1 MDSSAP
7 RSETERELA
16 ESKERYRS
24 LFAYSP
30 HAAFS
35 LDLDGTFVD
44 ANAVAQELSGYTLA
58 EFTAL
63 DFTHLLVPEDVGRA
77 AAAFEGALHRQP
89 QKLQATMLTK
99 DGRRMELN
107 LAAVP
112 IIVDDAVIGV
122 HGTAEDMTKENALLR
137 ELERARRAAEEANA
151 AKSLFLANMS
161 HEVRTPLTSVLGAGE
176 MLAESD
182 LDPGQRYL
190 VEVVRRSGERLLRLV
205 NDRLDVSRLEVG
217 RLEMDVA
224 AFDVRALVND
234 ALGWGRPFAARERLE
249 LSSVI
254 ADDVPSVLLGD
265 SFRITQVL
273 TNLIGNALKF
283 TERGL
288 VQVRVDLESVVGA
301 THRLRLAVEDSGIGI
316 PDEQL
321 PLLFESF
328 AQADTSTTRRYGGAG
343 LGLAICRELVALM
356 SGTIEASSVPGEG
369 STFTVVLPLRSPSSE
384 LAGDHGRSGGRTSPS
399 PTAAAPDSRSGRIR
413 IRR

>member
-16 ESKERYRS
+16 ESKERSRA

-30 HAAFS
+30 HAAVS

-58 EFTAL
+58 EFTAV

-77 AAAFEGALHRQP
+77 AAAFEGALRREP

-112 IIVDDAVIGV
+112 IIVDDEVIGV

-137 ELERARRAAEEANA
+137 DLERARRAAEDANA
-151 AKSLFLANMS
+151 AKSMFLANMS

-182 LDPGQRYL
+182 LDPGQRHL

-205 NDRLDVSRLEVG
+205 NDLLDVSRLEVG
-217 RLEMDVA
+217 GLEMDVA
-224 AFDVRALVND
+224 PFDIRALVDD
-234 ALGWGRPFAARERLE
+234 ALNWARPFAAGEKLE

-254 ADDVPSVLLGD
+254 ADEVPSVLLGD

-273 TNLIGNALKF
+273 TNLLGNALKF
-283 TERGL
+283 TDRGL
-288 VQVRVDLESVVGA
+288 VQVRVDLDGVDGD
-301 THRLRLAVEDSGIGI
+301 THWLRLAIEDSGIGI
-316 PDEQL
+316 ADDQL

-369 STFTVVLPLRSPSSE
+369 STFTVVLPLTSPSSD
-384 LAGDHGRSGGRTSPS
+384 LVRRPRALGRDDLTVADG
-399 PTAAAPDSRSGRIR
+399 SRP
-413 IRR
+413 

>member
-35 LDLDGTFVD
+35 LDPDGTFVD
-44 ANAVAQELSGYTLA
+44 ANAIAQELSGYTLS
-58 EFTAL
+58 ELTAV

-77 AAAFEGALHRQP
+77 VGAFEGALHREP

-112 IIVDDAVIGV
+112 VVVDDEVIGV

-137 ELERARRAAEEANA
+137 DLERARRAAEEANA

-176 MLAESD
+176 MLAEGD
-182 LDPGQRYL
+182 LDQGQRYL

-205 NDRLDVSRLEVG
+205 NDILDVSRLEAGHV
-217 RLEMDVA
+217 EMAVA
-224 AFDVRALVND
+224 AFDVRALVED
-234 ALGWGRPFAARERLE
+234 ALTWARPFAEREHLD

-254 ADDVPSVLLGD
+254 ADEVPRVLLGD

-283 TERGL
+283 TDCGG
-288 VQVRVDLESVVGA
+288 VSVRVDLESVDGD

-316 PDEQL
+316 PEEQL
-321 PLLFESF
+321 SLLFESF
-328 AQADTSTTRRYGGAG
+328 AQADASTTRPYGGAG

-356 SGTIEASSVPGEG
+356 SGTIEACSVPGEG
-369 STFTVVLPLRSPSSE
+369 TTFTVVLPLTPPSKR
-384 LAGDHGRSGGRTSPS
+384 LG
-399 PTAAAPDSRSGRIR
+399 
-413 IRR
+413 

>member
-44 ANAVAQELSGYTLA
+44 ANAVAQELSGYTLE
-58 EFTAL
+58 EFTAV

-77 AAAFEGALHRQP
+77 VAAFEGALHRQP

-107 LAAVP
+107 LATVP
-112 IIVDDAVIGV
+112 VVVDDEVIGV

-137 ELERARRAAEEANA
+137 DLECARRAAEDANA
-151 AKSLFLANMS
+151 AKSMFLANMS

-176 MLAESD
+176 MLAEGD

-205 NDRLDVSRLEVG
+205 NDILDVSRLEVG

-224 AFDVRALVND
+224 TFDVRALVDD
-234 ALGWGRPFAARERLE
+234 ALGWGRPFAAREHLE

-254 ADDVPSVLLGD
+254 ADEVPSVLLGD

-283 TERGL
+283 TDRGL
-288 VQVRVDLESVVGA
+288 VRVRVDLESVDGD

-321 PLLFESF
+321 HLLFESF
-328 AQADTSTTRRYGGAG
+328 TQADSSTTRRYGGAG

-369 STFTVVLPLRSPSSE
+369 STFTVVLPLTSPSSE
-384 LAGDHGRSGGRTSPS
+384 LVRRLRPLRHEDLTVADG
-399 PTAAAPDSRSGRIR
+399 SRP
-413 IRR
+413 

>member
-58 EFTAL
+58 EFTAV

-77 AAAFEGALHRQP
+77 TAAFEGALHRQP

-107 LAAVP
+107 LATVP
-112 IIVDDAVIGV
+112 VVVDDEVIGV

-137 ELERARRAAEEANA
+137 DLERARRAAEDANA

-176 MLAESD
+176 MLAEGD

-205 NDRLDVSRLEVG
+205 NDILDVSRLEVG

-224 AFDVRALVND
+224 AFDVRALVDD
-234 ALGWGRPFAARERLE
+234 ALGWGRPFAAREHLE

-254 ADDVPSVLLGD
+254 ADEVPSVLLGD

-283 TERGL
+283 TDRGL
-288 VQVRVDLESVVGA
+288 VQVRVDLESVAGD

-328 AQADTSTTRRYGGAG
+328 TQADTSTTRRYGGAG

-356 SGTIEASSVPGEG
+356 SGTIEASSVQGEG
-369 STFTVVLPLRSPSSE
+369 STFTVVLPLASPSSE
-384 LAGDHGRSGGRTSPS
+384 LVRRPHPLRRED
-399 PTAAAPDSRSGRIR
+399 PTVADGSRH
-413 IRR
+413 

>member
-1 MDSSAP
+1 V
-7 RSETERELA
+7 
-16 ESKERYRS
+16 
-24 LFAYSP
+24 
-30 HAAFS
+30 FS

-58 EFTAL
+58 EFMEV
-63 DFTHLLVPEDVGRA
+63 DFTHLLAPEDVGRA

-112 IIVDDAVIGV
+112 VIVDDEVVGV

-137 ELERARRAAEEANA
+137 DLEGARRAAEDASA
-151 AKSLFLANMS
+151 DKSLFLANMS
-161 HEVRTPLTSVLGAGE
+161 HEVRTPLTSLLGAGE
-176 MLAESD
+176 MLAEGD

-205 NDRLDVSRLEVG
+205 NDILDVSRLEAG
-217 RLEMDVA
+217 HIEMAVA
-224 AFDVRALVND
+224 AFDVRALVED
-234 ALGWGRPFAARERLE
+234 ALTWARPFAEREHLD

-254 ADDVPSVLLGD
+254 ADEVPRVLLGD

-283 TERGL
+283 TDCGG
-288 VQVRVDLESVVGA
+288 VSVRVDLESVDGD

-316 PDEQL
+316 PEEQL
-321 PLLFESF
+321 SLLFESF
-328 AQADTSTTRRYGGAG
+328 AQADASTTRPYGGAG

-356 SGTIEASSVPGEG
+356 SGTIEACSIPGEG
-369 STFTVVLPLRSPSSE
+369 TTFTVVLPLTPPSKR
-384 LAGDHGRSGGRTSPS
+384 LG
-399 PTAAAPDSRSGRIR
+399 
-413 IRR
+413 

>member
-1 MDSSAP
+1 VDSSAP
-7 RSETERELA
+7 RWETERELA

-35 LDLDGTFVD
+35 LDIDGTFVD

-58 EFTAL
+58 EFTAV

-99 DGRRMELN
+99 DGRRKELN

-112 IIVDDAVIGV
+112 VIVDDEVVGV
-122 HGTAEDMTKENALLR
+122 HGTAEDMTKENALVR
-137 ELERARRAAEEANA
+137 DLERARRAAEDANA

-176 MLAESD
+176 MLAEGD

-190 VEVVRRSGERLLRLV
+190 VDVVRRSGDRLLRLV
-205 NDRLDVSRLEVG
+205 NDILDVSRLEVG
-217 RLEMDVA
+217 HLEMDVA
-224 AFDVRALVND
+224 AFDVRALVDD
-234 ALGWGRPFAARERLE
+234 ALCWGLPFAAREHLE

-254 ADDVPSVLLGD
+254 ADEVPSVLLGD

-283 TERGL
+283 TDRGL
-288 VQVRVDLESVVGA
+288 VRVRVDLEGVDGD

-328 AQADTSTTRRYGGAG
+328 AQADTSTTRRHGGAG

-356 SGTIEASSVPGEG
+356 SGTIEVSSVPGEG
-369 STFTVVLPLRSPSSE
+369 STFTVVLPLTSPSSE
-384 LAGDHGRSGGRTSPS
+384 LLR
-399 PTAAAPDSRSGRIR
+399 
-413 IRR
+413 

>member
-7 RSETERELA
+7 RLETERELA

-58 EFTAL
+58 EFTEV
-63 DFTHLLVPEDVGRA
+63 DFTHLLAPEDVGRA

-112 IIVDDAVIGV
+112 VIVDDEVVGV

-137 ELERARRAAEEANA
+137 DLEGARRAAEDASA

-161 HEVRTPLTSVLGAGE
+161 HEVRTPLTSLLGAGE
-176 MLAESD
+176 MLAEGD

-205 NDRLDVSRLEVG
+205 NDILDVSRLEAG
-217 RLEMDVA
+217 HIEMAVA
-224 AFDVRALVND
+224 AFDVRALVED
-234 ALGWGRPFAARERLE
+234 ALKWARPFAEREHLD

-254 ADDVPSVLLGD
+254 ADEVPRVLLGD

-283 TERGL
+283 TDCGG
-288 VQVRVDLESVVGA
+288 VSVRVDLESVDGD

-316 PDEQL
+316 PEEQL
-321 PLLFESF
+321 PRLFESF
-328 AQADTSTTRRYGGAG
+328 AQADASTTRPYGGAG

-356 SGTIEASSVPGEG
+356 RGTIEACSIPGEG
-369 STFTVVLPLRSPSSE
+369 TTFTVVLPLTPPSKR
-384 LAGDHGRSGGRTSPS
+384 LG
-399 PTAAAPDSRSGRIR
+399 
-413 IRR
+413 

>member
-1 MDSSAP
+1 VDSSAP
-7 RSETERELA
+7 RLETERELA

-58 EFTAL
+58 EFMEV

-99 DGRRMELN
+99 DGRRIELN

-112 IIVDDAVIGV
+112 VIVDDEVVGV

-137 ELERARRAAEEANA
+137 DLEGARRAAEDASA
-151 AKSLFLANMS
+151 DKSLFLANMS
-161 HEVRTPLTSVLGAGE
+161 HEVRTPLTSLLGAGE
-176 MLAESD
+176 MLAEGD

-205 NDRLDVSRLEVG
+205 NDILDVSRLEAG
-217 RLEMDVA
+217 RIEMAVA
-224 AFDVRALVND
+224 AFDVRALVED
-234 ALGWGRPFAARERLE
+234 ALTWARPFAEREHLD

-254 ADDVPSVLLGD
+254 ADEVPRVLLGD

-283 TERGL
+283 TDCGG
-288 VQVRVDLESVVGA
+288 VSVRVDLESVDGD

-316 PDEQL
+316 PEEQL

-328 AQADTSTTRRYGGAG
+328 AQADASTTRPYGGAG

-356 SGTIEASSVPGEG
+356 SGTIEACSIPGEG
-369 STFTVVLPLRSPSSE
+369 TTFTVVLPLTPPSKR
-384 LAGDHGRSGGRTSPS
+384 LG
-399 PTAAAPDSRSGRIR
+399 
-413 IRR
+413 

>member
-7 RSETERELA
+7 RLETERELA

-44 ANAVAQELSGYTLA
+44 ANAMAQELSGYTLA
-58 EFTAL
+58 EFTEV
-63 DFTHLLVPEDVGRA
+63 DFTHLLAPEDVGRA

-112 IIVDDAVIGV
+112 VIVDDEVVGV

-137 ELERARRAAEEANA
+137 DLEGARRAAEDASA
-151 AKSLFLANMS
+151 DKSLFLANMS
-161 HEVRTPLTSVLGAGE
+161 HEVRTPLTSLLGAGE
-176 MLAESD
+176 MLAEGD

-205 NDRLDVSRLEVG
+205 NDILDVSRLEAG
-217 RLEMDVA
+217 HIEMAVA
-224 AFDVRALVND
+224 AFDVRALVED
-234 ALGWGRPFAARERLE
+234 ALTWARPFAEREHLD

-254 ADDVPSVLLGD
+254 ADEVPRVLLGD

-283 TERGL
+283 TDCGG
-288 VQVRVDLESVVGA
+288 VSVRVDLESVDGD

-316 PDEQL
+316 PEEQL

-328 AQADTSTTRRYGGAG
+328 AQADASTTRPYGGAG

-356 SGTIEASSVPGEG
+356 SGTIEACSIPGEG
-369 STFTVVLPLRSPSSE
+369 TTFTVVLPLTPPSKR
-384 LAGDHGRSGGRTSPS
+384 LG
-399 PTAAAPDSRSGRIR
+399 
-413 IRR
+413 

>member
-44 ANAVAQELSGYTLA
+44 ANAVAQELSGYTLE
-58 EFTAL
+58 EFTAV
-63 DFTHLLVPEDVGRA
+63 DFAQLLAPEDIDRA
-77 AAAFEGALHRQP
+77 AAAFEGALRREP

-107 LAAVP
+107 LAAIPVV
-112 IIVDDAVIGV
+112 VDDEVIGV

-137 ELERARRAAEEANA
+137 ELQHARRAAEDASA
-151 AKSLFLANMS
+151 AKSMFLANMS
-161 HEVRTPLTSVLGAGE
+161 HEVRTPLTSVLGAAE
-176 MLAESD
+176 MLAEGD
-182 LDPGQRYL
+182 LDPGQHHL

-205 NDRLDVSRLEVG
+205 NDILDVSRLEVG

-224 AFDVRALVND
+224 AFDVRGLVDD
-234 ALGWGRPFAARERLE
+234 ALGWGRPFAAREHLE
-249 LSSVI
+249 LSSVV
-254 ADDVPSVLLGD
+254 ADDVPPVLLGD

-273 TNLIGNALKF
+273 TNLIGNAVKF
-283 TERGL
+283 TDRGL
-288 VQVRVDLESVVGA
+288 VRVRVDLERVDGD
-301 THRLRLAVEDSGIGI
+301 THWLRLAVEDSGIGI

-356 SGTIEASSVPGEG
+356 GGTIEASSVPGEG
-369 STFTVVLPLRSPSSE
+369 STFTVVLPLTAPPPSWC
-384 LAGDHGRSGGRTSPS
+384 ADHVRSGARTS
-399 PTAAAPDSRSGRIR
+399 
-413 IRR
+413 RRTD

>member
-1 MDSSAP
+1 VDSSAP
-7 RSETERELA
+7 RLETERELA

-44 ANAVAQELSGYTLA
+44 ANAMAQELSGYTLA
-58 EFTAL
+58 EFTEV
-63 DFTHLLVPEDVGRA
+63 DFTHLLAPEDVGRA

-112 IIVDDAVIGV
+112 VIVDDEVVGV

-137 ELERARRAAEEANA
+137 DLEGARRAAEDASA
-151 AKSLFLANMS
+151 DKSLFLANMS
-161 HEVRTPLTSVLGAGE
+161 HEVRTPLTSLLGAGE
-176 MLAESD
+176 MLAEGD

-205 NDRLDVSRLEVG
+205 NDILDVSRLEAG
-217 RLEMDVA
+217 HIEMAVA
-224 AFDVRALVND
+224 AFDVRALVED
-234 ALGWGRPFAARERLE
+234 ALTWARPFAGREHLD

-254 ADDVPSVLLGD
+254 ADEVPRVLLGD

-283 TERGL
+283 TDCGG
-288 VQVRVDLESVVGA
+288 VSVRVDLESVDGD

-316 PDEQL
+316 PEEQL

-328 AQADTSTTRRYGGAG
+328 AQADASTTRPYGGAG

-356 SGTIEASSVPGEG
+356 SGTIEACSIPGEG
-369 STFTVVLPLRSPSSE
+369 TTFTVVLPLTPPSKR
-384 LAGDHGRSGGRTSPS
+384 LG
-399 PTAAAPDSRSGRIR
+399 
-413 IRR
+413 

>member
-7 RSETERELA
+7 RLETERELA

-58 EFTAL
+58 EFMEV
-63 DFTHLLVPEDVGRA
+63 DFTHLLAPEDVGRA

-112 IIVDDAVIGV
+112 VIVDDEVVGV

-137 ELERARRAAEEANA
+137 ELEGARRAAEDASA

-161 HEVRTPLTSVLGAGE
+161 HEVRTPLTSLLGAGE
-176 MLAESD
+176 MLAEGD

-205 NDRLDVSRLEVG
+205 NDILDVSRLEAGHV
-217 RLEMDVA
+217 EMAVA
-224 AFDVRALVND
+224 AFDVRALVED
-234 ALGWGRPFAARERLE
+234 ALKWARPFAEREHLD

-254 ADDVPSVLLGD
+254 ADEVPRVLLGD

-273 TNLIGNALKF
+273 TNLVGNALKF
-283 TERGL
+283 TDCGG
-288 VQVRVDLESVVGA
+288 VSVRVDLESVDGE

-316 PDEQL
+316 PEEQL

-356 SGTIEASSVPGEG
+356 SGTIEACSIPGEG
-369 STFTVVLPLRSPSSE
+369 TTFTVVLPLTPPSKR
-384 LAGDHGRSGGRTSPS
+384 LG
-399 PTAAAPDSRSGRIR
+399 
-413 IRR
+413 

>member
-7 RSETERELA
+7 RSQTQRELA

-35 LDLDGTFVD
+35 LDLDGTFLD
-44 ANAVAQELSGYTLA
+44 ANTVAQELSGYTLA
-58 EFTAL
+58 EFTAVN
-63 DFTHLLVPEDVGRA
+63 FTQLLVPEDVGRA

-107 LAAVP
+107 LAAIPVV
-112 IIVDDAVIGV
+112 IDDEVIGV

-137 ELERARRAAEEANA
+137 DLERARRAAEDANA

-161 HEVRTPLTSVLGAGE
+161 HEVRTPLTSLLGAGE
-176 MLAESD
+176 MLAEGD

-190 VEVVRRSGERLLRLV
+190 VEVVHRSGERLLRLV
-205 NDRLDVSRLEVG
+205 NDILDISRLEVG
-217 RLEMDVA
+217 SLEMEVA
-224 AFDVRALVND
+224 AFDVRALVDD
-234 ALGWGRPFAARERLE
+234 ALDWGRPFAAREHLE
-249 LSSVI
+249 LSSEI
-254 ADDVPSVLLGD
+254 ADEVPSMLLGD

-283 TERGL
+283 TDRGL
-288 VQVRVDLESVVGA
+288 VRVRVDLEGVDGD

-356 SGTIEASSVPGEG
+356 SGTIEASSLPGEG
-369 STFTVVLPLRSPSSE
+369 STFTVVLPLTSPSSE
-384 LAGDHGRSGGRTSPS
+384 LVRRPRPLRREDLTVADG
-399 PTAAAPDSRSGRIR
+399 SRP
-413 IRR
+413 

>member
-7 RSETERELA
+7 RLETERELA

-58 EFTAL
+58 EFTEV
-63 DFTHLLVPEDVGRA
+63 DFTHLLAPEDVGRA

-112 IIVDDAVIGV
+112 VIVDDEVVGV

-137 ELERARRAAEEANA
+137 DLEGARRAAEDASA

-161 HEVRTPLTSVLGAGE
+161 HEVRTPLTSLLGAGE
-176 MLAESD
+176 MLAEGD

-205 NDRLDVSRLEVG
+205 NDILDVSRLEAGHV
-217 RLEMDVA
+217 EMAVA
-224 AFDVRALVND
+224 AFDVRALVED
-234 ALGWGRPFAARERLE
+234 ALTWARPFAEREHLD

-254 ADDVPSVLLGD
+254 ADEVPRVLLGD

-283 TERGL
+283 TDCGG
-288 VQVRVDLESVVGA
+288 VSVRVDLESVDGD

-316 PDEQL
+316 PEEQL

-356 SGTIEASSVPGEG
+356 SGTIEACSIPGEG
-369 STFTVVLPLRSPSSE
+369 TTFTVVLPLTPPSKR
-384 LAGDHGRSGGRTSPS
+384 LG
-399 PTAAAPDSRSGRIR
+399 
-413 IRR
+413 

>member
-7 RSETERELA
+7 RLETERELA

-58 EFTAL
+58 EFTEV
-63 DFTHLLVPEDVGRA
+63 DFTHLLAPEDVGRA

-112 IIVDDAVIGV
+112 VIVDDEVVGV

-137 ELERARRAAEEANA
+137 DLEGARRAAEDASA
-151 AKSLFLANMS
+151 DKSLFLANMS
-161 HEVRTPLTSVLGAGE
+161 HEVRTPLTSLLGAGE
-176 MLAESD
+176 MLAEGD

-205 NDRLDVSRLEVG
+205 NDILDVSRLEAG
-217 RLEMDVA
+217 HIEMAVA
-224 AFDVRALVND
+224 AFDVRALVED
-234 ALGWGRPFAARERLE
+234 ALTWARPFAEREHLD

-254 ADDVPSVLLGD
+254 ADEVPRVLLGD

-283 TERGL
+283 TDCGG
-288 VQVRVDLESVVGA
+288 VSVRVDLESVDGD

-316 PDEQL
+316 PEEQL

-328 AQADTSTTRRYGGAG
+328 AQADASTTRPYGGAG

-356 SGTIEASSVPGEG
+356 SGTIEACSIPGEG
-369 STFTVVLPLRSPSSE
+369 TTFTVVLPLTPPSKR
-384 LAGDHGRSGGRTSPS
+384 LG
-399 PTAAAPDSRSGRIR
+399 
-413 IRR
+413 

>member
-7 RSETERELA
+7 RLETERELA

-58 EFTAL
+58 EFTEV
-63 DFTHLLVPEDVGRA
+63 DFTHLLAPEDVGRA

-112 IIVDDAVIGV
+112 VIVDDEVVGV
-122 HGTAEDMTKENALLR
+122 HGTAEDMTKEHALLR
-137 ELERARRAAEEANA
+137 DLEGARRAAEDASA

-161 HEVRTPLTSVLGAGE
+161 HEVRTPLTSLLGAGE
-176 MLAESD
+176 MLAEGD

-205 NDRLDVSRLEVG
+205 NDILDVSRLEAGHV
-217 RLEMDVA
+217 EMAAA
-224 AFDVRALVND
+224 AFDVRALVED
-234 ALGWGRPFAARERLE
+234 ALTWARPFAEREHLD

-254 ADDVPSVLLGD
+254 ADEVPRVLLGD

-283 TERGL
+283 TDCGG
-288 VQVRVDLESVVGA
+288 VSVRVDLESVDGD

-316 PDEQL
+316 PEDQL

-356 SGTIEASSVPGEG
+356 SGTIEACSIPGEG
-369 STFTVVLPLRSPSSE
+369 TTFTVVLPLTPPSKR
-384 LAGDHGRSGGRTSPS
+384 LG
-399 PTAAAPDSRSGRIR
+399 
-413 IRR
+413 

>member
-1 MDSSAP
+1 VESNAP
-7 RSETERELA
+7 RSDTERELA

-35 LDLDGTFVD
+35 LDLDGVFVD

-58 EFTAL
+58 EFTEL
-63 DFTHLLVPEDVGRA
+63 DFTHLLAPEDVGRA
-77 AAAFEGALHRQP
+77 VLAFDGALHRQP

-99 DGRRMELN
+99 DGRRLELN

-112 IIVDDAVIGV
+112 VIVHDEVVGV

-137 ELERARRAAEEANA
+137 DLERARRAAEDASA

-176 MLAESD
+176 MLAEGD
-182 LDPGQRYL
+182 LDPSQRYL

-205 NDRLDVSRLEVG
+205 NDILDVSRLEAGHV
-217 RLEMDVA
+217 EVDEA
-224 AFDVRALVND
+224 AFDVRTLVED
-234 ALGWGRPFAARERLE
+234 ALAWARPFAEREHLE
-249 LSSVI
+249 LASVV
-254 ADDVPSVLLGD
+254 ADEVPCALVGD

-283 TERGL
+283 TDRGR
-288 VQVRVDLESVVGA
+288 VGVRVDLAGVEGD

-316 PDEQL
+316 AEDQL
-321 PLLFESF
+321 ALLFESF
-328 AQADTSTTRRYGGAG
+328 TQADTSTTRRYGGAG

-356 SGTIEASSVPGEG
+356 GGTLEAQSVPGRG
-369 STFTVVLPLRSPSSE
+369 STFTAVLPLALPSSE
-384 LAGDHGRSGGRTSPS
+384 LVR
-399 PTAAAPDSRSGRIR
+399 
-413 IRR
+413 

>member
-7 RSETERELA
+7 RLETERELA

-44 ANAVAQELSGYTLA
+44 ANAVAQELSGYTLV
-58 EFTAL
+58 EFTEV
-63 DFTHLLVPEDVGRA
+63 DFTHLLAPEDVGRA

-112 IIVDDAVIGV
+112 VIVDDEVVGV

-137 ELERARRAAEEANA
+137 DLEGARRAAEDASA
-151 AKSLFLANMS
+151 DKSLFLANMS
-161 HEVRTPLTSVLGAGE
+161 HEVRTPLTSLLGAGE
-176 MLAESD
+176 MLAEGD

-205 NDRLDVSRLEVG
+205 NDILDVSRLEAG
-217 RLEMDVA
+217 HIEMAVA
-224 AFDVRALVND
+224 AFDVRALVED
-234 ALGWGRPFAARERLE
+234 ALTWARPFAEREHLD

-254 ADDVPSVLLGD
+254 ADEVPRVLLGD

-283 TERGL
+283 TDCGG
-288 VQVRVDLESVVGA
+288 VSVRVDLESVDGD

-316 PDEQL
+316 PEEQL
-321 PLLFESF
+321 PRLFESF
-328 AQADTSTTRRYGGAG
+328 AQADASTTRPYGGAG

-356 SGTIEASSVPGEG
+356 SGTIEACSIPGEG
-369 STFTVVLPLRSPSSE
+369 TTFTVVLPLTPPSKR
-384 LAGDHGRSGGRTSPS
+384 LG
-399 PTAAAPDSRSGRIR
+399 
-413 IRR
+413 

>member
-1 MDSSAP
+1 VDSSAP
-7 RSETERELA
+7 RWETERELA

-77 AAAFEGALHRQP
+77 AAAFEGALDRQP

-112 IIVDDAVIGV
+112 VVVDDAVIGV

-137 ELERARRAAEEANA
+137 DLERARRAAEEANA

-176 MLAESD
+176 MLAEGD

-205 NDRLDVSRLEVG
+205 NDLLDVSRLEVG
-217 RLEMDVA
+217 RLDMDVA
-224 AFDVRALVND
+224 AFDVRALVDD
-234 ALGWGRPFAARERLE
+234 ALDWGRPFAAREHLE

-283 TERGL
+283 TDRGL
-288 VQVRVDLESVVGA
+288 VQVRVDLESVDGA
-301 THRLRLAVEDSGIGI
+301 NHRLRLAVEDSGIGI

-343 LGLAICRELVALM
+343 LGLAICRELVTLM
-356 SGTIEASSVPGEG
+356 SGTIEASSVPGQG
-369 STFTVVLPLRSPSSE
+369 STFTVVLPLTSPSSE
-384 LAGDHGRSGGRTSPS
+384 LVRGPRPLGRKDLTV
-399 PTAAAPDSRSGRIR
+399 ADASRP
-413 IRR
+413 

>member
-1 MDSSAP
+1 MDNSAP

-58 EFTAL
+58 EFTAV

-77 AAAFEGALHRQP
+77 AAAFEGALQRRP

-99 DGRRMELN
+99 DGRRLELK

-112 IIVDDAVIGV
+112 VVVDDEVIGV

-176 MLAESD
+176 MLAEGD
-182 LDPGQRYL
+182 LDPEQRYL

-205 NDRLDVSRLEVG
+205 NDILDVSRLEVG
-217 RLEMDVA
+217 RLDMDVA
-224 AFDVRALVND
+224 AFDIRALVDD
-234 ALGWGRPFAARERLE
+234 ALDGGRPFAAGEKLE

-283 TERGL
+283 TDRGL
-288 VQVRVDLESVVGA
+288 VRVRVDLDGVEGDTV
-301 THRLRLAVEDSGIGI
+301 RLRLAVEDSGIGI
-316 PDEQL
+316 PEEQL

-343 LGLAICRELVALM
+343 LGLAICRELVLLM
-356 SGTIEASSVPGEG
+356 NGTIEASSVPGEG
-369 STFTVVLPLRSPSSE
+369 STFTVVLPLTSLSSE
-384 LAGDHGRSGGRTSPS
+384 LVRGSRPLGRQDLTVADG
-399 PTAAAPDSRSGRIR
+399 SRP
-413 IRR
+413 

>member
-1 MDSSAP
+1 VDSSAP

-58 EFTAL
+58 EFTAV
-63 DFTHLLVPEDVGRA
+63 DFTHLLVPEDIGRA
-77 AAAFEGALHRQP
+77 AAAFEGALRREP

-107 LAAVP
+107 LAAIPVV
-112 IIVDDAVIGV
+112 VDGEVIGV

-137 ELERARRAAEEANA
+137 DLERARRAAEDASA

-161 HEVRTPLTSVLGAGE
+161 HEVRTPLTSVLGAAE
-176 MLAESD
+176 MLGEGD
-182 LDPGQRYL
+182 LDPGQHHL

-205 NDRLDVSRLEVG
+205 NDILDVSRLEVG

-224 AFDVRALVND
+224 AFDVRTLVDD
-234 ALGWGRPFAARERLE
+234 ALGWGRPFAAREHLE

-254 ADDVPSVLLGD
+254 SDEVPPVLLGD
-265 SFRITQVL
+265 SFRITQIL
-273 TNLIGNALKF
+273 TNLIGNAVKF
-283 TERGL
+283 TDRGL
-288 VQVRVDLESVVGA
+288 VRVRVDLERVDGD
-301 THRLRLAVEDSGIGI
+301 THWLRLAVGDSGIGI

-321 PLLFESF
+321 PQLFESF

-343 LGLAICRELVALM
+343 LGLAICRELAGLM

-369 STFTVVLPLRSPSSE
+369 STFTVVLPLTAPSSE
-384 LAGDHGRSGGRTSPS
+384 PARRPRPLRREDLTSH
-399 PTAAAPDSRSGRIR
+399 
-413 IRR
+413 

>member
-1 MDSSAP
+1 VDSSAP
-7 RSETERELA
+7 RLETERELA

-58 EFTAL
+58 EFTEV
-63 DFTHLLVPEDVGRA
+63 DFTHLLAPEDVGRA

-112 IIVDDAVIGV
+112 VIVDDEVVGV

-137 ELERARRAAEEANA
+137 DLEGARRAAEDASA
-151 AKSLFLANMS
+151 DKSLFLANMS
-161 HEVRTPLTSVLGAGE
+161 HEVRTPLTSLLGAGE
-176 MLAESD
+176 MLAEGD
-182 LDPGQRYL
+182 LDQGQRYL

-205 NDRLDVSRLEVG
+205 NDILDVSRLEAG
-217 RLEMDVA
+217 HIEMAVA
-224 AFDVRALVND
+224 AFDVRALVED
-234 ALGWGRPFAARERLE
+234 ALTWARPFAEREHLD

-254 ADDVPSVLLGD
+254 ADEVPRVLLGD

-283 TERGL
+283 TDCGG
-288 VQVRVDLESVVGA
+288 VSVRVDLESVDGD

-316 PDEQL
+316 PEEQL
-321 PLLFESF
+321 PRLFESF
-328 AQADTSTTRRYGGAG
+328 AQADASTTRPYGGAG

-356 SGTIEASSVPGEG
+356 SGTIEACSIPGEG
-369 STFTVVLPLRSPSSE
+369 TTFTVVLPLTPPSKR
-384 LAGDHGRSGGRTSPS
+384 LG
-399 PTAAAPDSRSGRIR
+399 
-413 IRR
+413 

>member
-7 RSETERELA
+7 RLETERELA

-58 EFTAL
+58 EFTEV
-63 DFTHLLVPEDVGRA
+63 DFTHLLAPEDVGRA

-112 IIVDDAVIGV
+112 VIVDDEVVGV

-137 ELERARRAAEEANA
+137 DLEGARRAAEDASA
-151 AKSLFLANMS
+151 DKSLFLANMS
-161 HEVRTPLTSVLGAGE
+161 HEVRTPLTSLLGAGE
-176 MLAESD
+176 MLAEGD

-205 NDRLDVSRLEVG
+205 NDILDVSRLEAG
-217 RLEMDVA
+217 RIEMAVA
-224 AFDVRALVND
+224 AFDVRALVED
-234 ALGWGRPFAARERLE
+234 ALTWARPFAEREHLD

-254 ADDVPSVLLGD
+254 ADEVPRVLLGD

-283 TERGL
+283 TDCGG
-288 VQVRVDLESVVGA
+288 VSVRVDLESVDGD

-316 PDEQL
+316 PEEQL

-328 AQADTSTTRRYGGAG
+328 AQADASTTRPYGGAG

-356 SGTIEASSVPGEG
+356 SGTIEACSIPGEG
-369 STFTVVLPLRSPSSE
+369 TTFTVVLPLTPPSKR
-384 LAGDHGRSGGRTSPS
+384 LG
-399 PTAAAPDSRSGRIR
+399 
-413 IRR
+413 

>member
-7 RSETERELA
+7 RLETERELA

-58 EFTAL
+58 EFTEV
-63 DFTHLLVPEDVGRA
+63 DFTHLLAPEDVGRA

-112 IIVDDAVIGV
+112 VIVDDEVVGV

-137 ELERARRAAEEANA
+137 DLEGARRAAEDASA

-161 HEVRTPLTSVLGAGE
+161 HEVRTPLTSLLGAGE
-176 MLAESD
+176 MLAEGD

-190 VEVVRRSGERLLRLV
+190 VEVVRRSGQRLLRLV
-205 NDRLDVSRLEVG
+205 NDILDVSRLEAGHV
-217 RLEMDVA
+217 EMAVA
-224 AFDVRALVND
+224 AFDVRALVED
-234 ALGWGRPFAARERLE
+234 ALTWARPFAEREHLD

-254 ADDVPSVLLGD
+254 ADEVPRVLLGD

-283 TERGL
+283 TDCGG
-288 VQVRVDLESVVGA
+288 VSVRVDLESVDGD

-316 PDEQL
+316 PEEQL

-328 AQADTSTTRRYGGAG
+328 AQADASTTRPYGGAG

-356 SGTIEASSVPGEG
+356 SGTIEACSIPGEG
-369 STFTVVLPLRSPSSE
+369 TTFTVVLPLTPPSKR
-384 LAGDHGRSGGRTSPS
+384 LG
-399 PTAAAPDSRSGRIR
+399 
-413 IRR
+413 

>member
-7 RSETERELA
+7 RLETERELA

-58 EFTAL
+58 EFTEV
-63 DFTHLLVPEDVGRA
+63 DFTHLLAPEDVGRA

-112 IIVDDAVIGV
+112 VIVDDEVVGV

-137 ELERARRAAEEANA
+137 DLEGARRAAEDASA

-161 HEVRTPLTSVLGAGE
+161 HEVRTPLTSLLGAGE
-176 MLAESD
+176 MLAEGD

-205 NDRLDVSRLEVG
+205 NDILDVSRLEAGHV
-217 RLEMDVA
+217 EMAVA
-224 AFDVRALVND
+224 AFDVRALVED
-234 ALGWGRPFAARERLE
+234 ALTWARPFAEREHLD

-254 ADDVPSVLLGD
+254 ADEVPRVLLGD

-273 TNLIGNALKF
+273 TNLVGNALKF
-283 TERGL
+283 TDCGG
-288 VQVRVDLESVVGA
+288 VSVRVDLESVDGE

-316 PDEQL
+316 PEEQL

-328 AQADTSTTRRYGGAG
+328 AQADASTTRPYGGAG

-356 SGTIEASSVPGEG
+356 SGTIEACSIPGEG
-369 STFTVVLPLRSPSSE
+369 TTFTVVLPLTPPSE
-384 LAGDHGRSGGRTSPS
+384 RLG
-399 PTAAAPDSRSGRIR
+399 
-413 IRR
+413 

>member
-1 MDSSAP
+1 MDISAP

-44 ANAVAQELSGYTLA
+44 ANAVAQELSGYTLEEFA
-58 EFTAL
+58 EV
-63 DFTHLLVPEDVGRA
+63 DFTHLLAPEDVGRA

-112 IIVDDAVIGV
+112 VIVDDEVVGV

-137 ELERARRAAEEANA
+137 DLEGARRAAEEASA

-176 MLAESD
+176 MLAEGD
-182 LDPGQRYL
+182 LDPRQRYL

-205 NDRLDVSRLEVG
+205 NDILDVSRLESGHVEMAVG
-217 RLEMDVA
+217 
-224 AFDVRALVND
+224 AFDVRALVED
-234 ALGWGRPFAARERLE
+234 ALAWARPFAEREHLD
-249 LSSVI
+249 LCSVI
-254 ADDVPSVLLGD
+254 ADEVPRVLLGD

-283 TERGL
+283 TDCGG
-288 VQVRVDLESVVGA
+288 VSVRVDLESVDGN

-316 PDEQL
+316 SEEQL

-356 SGTIEASSVPGEG
+356 SGTIEACSIPGEG
-369 STFTVVLPLRSPSSE
+369 TTFTVVLPLTPPSKR
-384 LAGDHGRSGGRTSPS
+384 LG
-399 PTAAAPDSRSGRIR
+399 
-413 IRR
+413 

>member
-1 MDSSAP
+1 MDSSAS
-7 RSETERELA
+7 RLETERELA

-58 EFTAL
+58 EFMEV
-63 DFTHLLVPEDVGRA
+63 DFTHLLAPEDVGRA

-112 IIVDDAVIGV
+112 VIVDDEVVGV

-137 ELERARRAAEEANA
+137 DLEGARRAAEDASA

-161 HEVRTPLTSVLGAGE
+161 HEVRTPLTSLLGAGE
-176 MLAESD
+176 MLAEGD

-205 NDRLDVSRLEVG
+205 NDILDVSRLEAGHV
-217 RLEMDVA
+217 EMAVA
-224 AFDVRALVND
+224 AFDVRALVED
-234 ALGWGRPFAARERLE
+234 ALKWARPFAEREHLD

-254 ADDVPSVLLGD
+254 ADEVPRVLLGD

-273 TNLIGNALKF
+273 TNLVGNALKF
-283 TERGL
+283 TDCGG
-288 VQVRVDLESVVGA
+288 VSVRVDLESVDGD

-316 PDEQL
+316 PEEQL

-356 SGTIEASSVPGEG
+356 SGTIEACSIPGEG
-369 STFTVVLPLRSPSSE
+369 TTFTVVLPLTPPSKR
-384 LAGDHGRSGGRTSPS
+384 LG
-399 PTAAAPDSRSGRIR
+399 
-413 IRR
+413 